1 MRSNLNG
8 STAKVVHLLGKLAA
22 VIAKFVGSA
31 TAMSESKYLG
41 ASATGRQVI
50 FPPLQ
55 RALASFSLA
64 LSLSATAG
72 LTSVSFADDVAATT
86 ALRKVS
92 VDANRKV
99 VFEFATDGAKTPSP
113 KLFEMPVPNHRLIMD
128 LPGASMDMTS
138 LASAD
143 QISAAVTKVLPGV
156 SKVRF
161 ATLINQPQPTVRVTF
176 DLAISTKVKPAL
188 RMEDGALA
196 LGLNEEFAQPVT
208 AVAEQTVTSSATTDA
223 YSQYADAMM
232 AQKIEAP
239 KKDDGAWG
247 PRKGNASELKG
258 LVGGIKP
265 LVTSSAL
272 KVPTIEPVLTESLPT
287 AKETSAPGVVPQPAG
302 ETAQSQTETNQ
313 SSSEMPALRD
323 TTPDPAV
330 SAAAVTET
338 KTETV
343 AETTT
348 DTAPEKATETA
359 QTPVVAASTAPIRRA
374 TPPAAVPAE
383 PPQSTPEAQPE
394 ATTETA
400 NANESGVAEAPKIKA
415 RRLFNSAV
423 KAHMAGNV
431 DQAIADYKAA
441 LASDAELGDAYSNL
455 GLAYNQQH
463 NYNDALVQFRKALA
477 IHPADAI
484 TYNGIGA
491 ALRAQ
496 KDVPGAIKNWETAV
510 KLSPKLAV
518 AHYNLGT
525 AYESQGDLD
534 RAMVSYKNATQND
547 ARLGEAFYR
556 MGLIMWKKNKTED
569 AKENFRVALKI
580 SPNSDYSQDARNRLA
595 MSPKAK

>member
-1 MRSNLNG
+1 MQPNLNG

-22 VIAKFVGSA
+22 VTAKFVGSA
-31 TAMSESKYLG
+31 TAMSESKNLG
-41 ASATGRQVI
+41 AYASGRQVAV
-50 FPPLQ
+50 PLTSGSWQ
-55 RALASFSLA
+55 RAVKFSFSLA
-64 LSLSATAG
+64 LTLSAITALG
-72 LTSVSFADDVAATT
+72 SAAQADDGVTT

-99 VFEFATDGAKTPSP
+99 IFEFAEGAAKAPSP
-113 KLFEMPVPNHRLIMD
+113 KMFEMPVPNHRLIMD
-128 LPGASMDMTS
+128 LPGVSMDMTS
-138 LASAD
+138 MASAD
-143 QISAAVTKVLPGV
+143 QISSAITKVLPGV

-161 ATLINQPQPTVRVTF
+161 ATLINQPQPTVRITF
-176 DLAISTKVKPAL
+176 DLAIAAKVKPAL
-188 RMEDGALA
+188 VMEDGALA

-208 AVAEQTVTSSATTDA
+208 AAVEQASSAITTTDA

-232 AQKIEAP
+232 AQKVETPDPDP
-239 KKDDGAWG
+239 KKGDPTWG

-258 LVGGIKP
+258 LVGGIRP
-265 LVTSSAL
+265 LVTKAAL
-272 KVPTIEPVLTESLPT
+272 AVPPIEPALTESLPVS
-287 AKETSAPGVVPQPAG
+287 KEKPTSAPAVVPETAAPEASITEAVQPA
-302 ETAQSQTETNQ
+302 APAVSA
-313 SSSEMPALRD
+313 MPQLRD
-323 TTPDPAV
+323 TTPEQSI
-330 SAAAVTET
+330 SAANTVEE

-343 AETTT
+343 AETVESGTP
-348 DTAPEKATETA
+348 AAA
-359 QTPVVAASTAPIRRA
+359 PVVAAVTPVRRA
-374 TPPAAVPAE
+374 SPVAVAAAE
-383 PPQSTPEAQPE
+383 AQQSTDISADAQ
-394 ATTETA
+394 AGA
-400 NANESGVAEAPKIKA
+400 ADGESPKFKA
-415 RRLFNSAV
+415 RRLFNNAV
-423 KAHMAGNV
+423 KAHLAGNV

-441 LASDAELGDAYSNL
+441 LAGDPELGDAYSNL

-547 ARLGEAFYR
+547 GHLGEAFYR
-556 MGLIMWKKNKTED
+556 MGLIMWKKNKIED
-569 AKENFRVALKI
+569 AKENFRLALKI

-595 MSPKAK
+595 MTPKAK